1 VVFEVL
7 EYHIRGLILV
17 FKALP
22 LYSRSS
28 NVVFEDLE
36 CGILGL
42 ALVLKAFKAMN
53 HHVGQGIVF
62 GFRV

>member
-1 VVFEVL
+1 M
-7 EYHIRGLILV
+7 
-17 FKALP
+17 
-22 LYSRSS
+22 
-28 NVVFEDLE
+28 VFEDLE

-53 HHVGQGIVF
+53 HHAGQGL